1 LQGSAQQSELGAM
14 EEGFRGLYRTTA
26 WAYVSN
32 GLMSFQVIKMDYQR
46 FGYQPDYDQLP
57 WKEDYLATGTPAAN
71 LIGGH
76 CPTLPPLTASRLNP
90 AT

>member
-1 LQGSAQQSELGAM
+1 M

-57 WKEDYLATGTPAAN
+57 WKEDYLATGTP
-71 LIGGH
+71 GGK
-76 CPTLPPLTASRLNP
+76 PNRVSLPDL
-90 AT
+90 ATSNSVTP